1 MYDVNKIREDFPI
14 LSRTVYGKPLV
25 YLDNGATTQKPRC
38 VVDAMVE
45 EYYSVNA
52 NVHRGVHFLSQQAT
66 NLHEASRETVRR
78 FINAGST
85 NEIVFTR
92 GTTESINLVASSFV
106 ESQMKEGD
114 EVIVSVMEHHSN
126 IVSWQLQAMR
136 KGIVLKVIPM
146 NDRGEL
152 LLDEY
157 EKLFS
162 PRTRLVSVAHVSN
175 VLGTI
180 NPVKQ
185 IIEMA
190 HAHQVPVLID
200 GAQGIPHMPVDVQDL
215 DADFYVFSGHKIYG
229 PTGVGVLYGK
239 ENWLD
244 KLPPYQGGGE
254 MIQNVSFEKTTFN
267 QLPFKFE
274 AGTPDYIGTTALAK
288 ALDYVSAIGMDQI
301 AAYEHELTVYAMQR
315 LKEIPN
321 MRIFGEAVHKGGV
334 ISFLVG
340 NIHHFDMG
348 TLLDRL
354 GIAVRTGHHC
364 AEPLMRRLGIE
375 GTVRAS
381 FGIYNTK
388 EEVDALVAGIERVS
402 RMFTSYK
409 KDSSGSSFSYF
420 RSCLFLCHPHDCCLM
435 CITVA
440 AAGAASVADGKAV
453 ISLIRNLLGG
463 K

>member
-1 MYDVNKIREDFPI
+1 MYDIQKIREDFPI
-14 LSRTVYGKPLV
+14 LDREVYGKPLI
-25 YLDNGATTQKPRC
+25 YLDNGATTQKPRQ
-38 VVDAMVE
+38 VVEAITD

-66 NLHEASRETVRR
+66 ELHEASRETVRR
-78 FINAGST
+78 FINARSS

-92 GTTESINLVASSFV
+92 GTTESINLLVSSFAD
-106 ESQMKEGD
+106 SQMKEGD

-126 IVSWQLQAMR
+126 IVPWQLQAAR

-162 PRTRLVSVAHVSN
+162 ERTKLVSFAHVSN
-175 VLGTI
+175 VLGTV
-180 NPVKQ
+180 NPAK
-185 IIEMA
+185 EMIATA
-190 HAHQVPVLID
+190 HAHGVPVLID
-200 GAQGIPHMPVDVQDL
+200 GAQSVPHMKVDVQDL
-215 DADFYVFSGHKIYG
+215 DADFFAFSGHKIYG

-239 ENWLD
+239 EEWLD

-254 MIQNVSFEKTTFN
+254 MIQSVSFEKTTFN
-267 QLPFKFE
+267 ELPFKFE

-288 ALDYVSAIGMDQI
+288 ALDYVSAIGMENI
-301 AAYEHELTVYAMQR
+301 AAHEHELTLYAMQR
-315 LKEIPN
+315 LKEIN
-321 MRIFGEAVHKGGV
+321 GMRIFGEAEHKSSV

-340 NIHHFDMG
+340 NIHHLDMG

-364 AEPLMRRLGIE
+364 AQPLMIRMGIE

-381 FGIYNTK
+381 FGLYNTK
-388 EEVDALVAGIERVS
+388 EEIDMLAAGIERVS
-402 RMFTSYK
+402 RMF
-409 KDSSGSSFSYF
+409 
-420 RSCLFLCHPHDCCLM
+420 
-435 CITVA
+435 
-440 AAGAASVADGKAV
+440 
-453 ISLIRNLLGG
+453 
-463 K
+463 

>member
-1 MYDVNKIREDFPI
+1 MFYDVQKIREDFPI
-14 LSRTVYGKPLV
+14 LSRSVYNKPLI
-25 YLDNGATTQKPRC
+25 YLDNGATTQKPRQ
-38 VVDAMVE
+38 VVESITD

-66 NLHEASRETVRR
+66 NLHEASRETVRK
-78 FINAGST
+78 FINARSIS
-85 NEIVFTR
+85 EIVFTR
-92 GTTESINLVASSFV
+92 GTTESINLVASTFAD
-106 ESQMKEGD
+106 SQMKEGD

-126 IVSWQLQAMR
+126 IVSWQLQAAR

-180 NPVKQ
+180 NPVK
-185 IIEMA
+185 EMIATA
-190 HAHQVPVLID
+190 HAHGVPVLID
-200 GAQGIPHMPVDVQDL
+200 GAQSIPHMPIDVQDL
-215 DADFYVFSGHKIYG
+215 DADFYVFSGHKVYG
-229 PTGVGVLYGK
+229 PTGIGVLYGK
-239 ENWLD
+239 ETWLD

-254 MIQNVSFEKTTFN
+254 MIKNVSFEHTTFN
-267 QLPFKFE
+267 ELPFKFE
-274 AGTPDYIGTTALAK
+274 AGTPDYIGSTALAK
-288 ALDYVSAIGMDQI
+288 ALDYVSAIGMDKI
-301 AAYEHELTVYAMQR
+301 AAYEHELTVYAMNR
-315 LKEIPN
+315 LKEIPG
-321 MRIFGEAVHKGGV
+321 MRIFGEAEHKGGV

-364 AEPLMRRLGIE
+364 AEPLMHRMGIE

-381 FGIYNTK
+381 LGLYNTK
-388 EEVDALVAGIERVS
+388 EEIDALAAGIGRVS
-402 RMFTSYK
+402 RMF
-409 KDSSGSSFSYF
+409 
-420 RSCLFLCHPHDCCLM
+420 
-435 CITVA
+435 
-440 AAGAASVADGKAV
+440 
-453 ISLIRNLLGG
+453 
-463 K
+463 